1 MLGISPFAT
10 EWSKHHGAGCPGP
23 RCIWREGK
31 LPALFP
37 ILKGNSTKLFLGLLL
52 IWKKTQFFLHSW
64 LYPYPSLTVL
74 MWMQNLFHIM
84 REFLQTCTI
93 KTRRSLRI
101 LFFLYFPS
109 MEPDLSFKLV
119 LSKNSPGFL
128 KVCQSFSLAIGWF
141 FSLVFRGMFIRLLN
155 TDRWIIQS

>member
-52 IWKKTQFFLHSW
+52 IWKKKPSFFFTAGFIHIQVW
-64 LYPYPSLTVL
+64 LY
-74 MWMQNLFHIM
+74 WCECKIFHIM
-84 REFLQTCTI
+84 REFLQTCAI

>member
-52 IWKKTQFFLHSW
+52 IWKKTQFFSSQLALSISKSDCTDVNAK
-64 LYPYPSLTVL
+64 SLSHYERISSNTPPL
-74 MWMQNLFHIM
+74 
-84 REFLQTCTI
+84 RARAI

-101 LFFLYFPS
+101 LFFYISHPWS
-109 MEPDLSFKLV
+109 QT
-119 LSKNSPGFL
+119 
-128 KVCQSFSLAIGWF
+128 C
-141 FSLVFRGMFIRLLN
+141 LLN
-155 TDRWIIQS
+155 WS